1 LRIVHLSDIHIW
13 RYSYNPTKLFSKRAV
28 GILELL
34 KGRAK
39 RFRLERLDEV
49 VARVQSLQPDHVLI
63 TGDLTTT
70 ALRTEFV
77 AAREALTKL
86 LHIPGGATVI
96 PGNHDRYTSG
106 SVRSRK
112 FEQYFG
118 EFGGIDGFPFLKHLD
133 PTTVLLGLDPTR
145 SHISARGFMP
155 EEQLLRTRDLLK
167 SAEVRDKRLIVACHY
182 PLAAP
187 SVYERELN
195 FKRLK
200 NTEDVVDML
209 RPVGPH
215 LFCCGH
221 VHAAWAFT
229 PVILPEQLCL
239 NSGAPLL
246 RDNTGNRLPGFLQID
261 LEGAG
266 VTVTHQ
272 AWTGVDWL
280 EVPLLANP
288 KLFEG
293 VAGRSDVAADV
304 DV

>member
-1 LRIVHLSDIHIW
+1 MRIIHLSDIHIW
-13 RYSYNPTKLFSKRAV
+13 RYSYNPAKLFSKRAV
-28 GILELL
+28 GILELM

-39 RFRLERLDEV
+39 NFRLERLVDV
-49 VARVQSLQPDHVLI
+49 VDRVKSLQPDHILI

-77 AAREALTKL
+77 AARLALDEL
-86 LHIPGGATVI
+86 LSIPGGATVI

-106 SVRSRK
+106 SVRSKK

-118 EFGGIDGFPFLKHLD
+118 MFGGIDGFPFLKHLD
-133 PTTVLLGLDPTR
+133 ATTVILGLDPTR

-155 EEQLLRTRDLLK
+155 EEQLERATALLLGNETK
-167 SAEVRDKRLIVACHY
+167 DKRLIVACHY

-187 SVYERELN
+187 PIYERELS

-200 NTEDVVDML
+200 NAQDVVDL
-209 RPVGPH
+209 LIPAGPH

-261 LEGAG
+261 LEGSG
-266 VTVTHQ
+266 VNVIHQ
-272 AWTGVDWL
+272 AWTGIDWL
-280 EVPLLANP
+280 EVPLLSNP
-288 KLFEG
+288 RLFEK
-293 VAGRSDVAADV
+293 ALTSSDVPT
-304 DV
+304 